1 MSPRSPHCPGPATPS
16 LLAGPRGGGRTWL
29 CCPLQLVLALR
40 PLHWASTP
48 VGVQLGTVSDKD
60 TRVGVLRGGV
70 KSTLEVASCV
80 HTVHSGRALGS
91 FDALD
96 LSAGGVFTYHQI
108 TALRSLQ
115 DAGFASHRVWIFV
128 VGINSAAPSSNAF
141 PLTSAPGSAAN
152 PFGGLLPRWR
162 EGTQRDPT
170 LEEPAEHLAGC
181 SIGSE
186 KPRKGLQFL
195 K

>member
-48 VGVQLGTVSDKD
+48 VGVQLGTVNDKD

-70 KSTLEVASCV
+70 KSTLEVASRA

-128 VGINSAAPSSNAF
+128 VGINSAAPLQMHSRSR
-141 PLTSAPGSAAN
+141 PLLALWRTHLGDFCPDGEKALSVTQPWRSLQSTWLDAAS
-152 PFGGLLPRWR
+152 G
-162 EGTQRDPT
+162 Q
-170 LEEPAEHLAGC
+170 
-181 SIGSE
+181 
-186 KPRKGLQFL
+186 
-195 K
+195 